1 LYLGEIY
8 LTPEERRR
16 IQVEIDKLDVMADAK
31 SPSWW
36 DVSKPLVI
44 VAVWIALC
52 LIVCLI

>member
-1 LYLGEIY
+1 MYLGEIY

-16 IQVEIDKLDVMADAK
+16 IQMEIDKLDVMADAT
-31 SPSWW
+31 SPGWW

-52 LIVCLI
+52 RIVCLI